1 MPSSSP
7 GDHFGTWSVGEELRF
22 LCLLGTL
29 QTLPRPFTI
38 QPPPASWVAAPP
50 SCALISPNLCLDPSC
65 SVTSPCLCIHS
76 HLRPGEG
83 AKLFLPEDL
92 TQVSPVLQL
101 PPGHRRTPQALV
113 KMSGRCSENTF
124 AALSR
129 ARPGPQHLSRQNVLC
144 ADITSDGPPIGS
156 GTKGTCPL
164 GWQLEA
170 PASGQRKGSLSHT

>member
-1 MPSSSP
+1 MECGGGVAIPLPVGYPSNSSEALHHPASSSLTGGCSPQLCSHQSQPLP
-7 GDHFGTWSVGEELRF
+7 GPI
-22 LCLLGTL
+22 LLGHVSMPL
-29 QTLPRPFTI
+29 HP
-38 QPPPASWVAAPP
+38 
-50 SCALISPNLCLDPSC
+50 
-65 SVTSPCLCIHS
+65 S

-144 ADITSDGPPIGS
+144 ADITSVGPPIGS

>member
-1 MPSSSP
+1 MGHGVWGRSCDSFACWVPFKLFRGPSPSS
-7 GDHFGTWSVGEELRF
+7 
-22 LCLLGTL
+22 LL
-29 QTLPRPFTI
+29 
-38 QPPPASWVAAPP
+38 QPHGWLLPPAVLSSVPTSAWTHPARSRLHAFASIPP
-50 SCALISPNLCLDPSC
+50 SSWGRSKTVPSRGPDA
-65 SVTSPCLCIHS
+65 SVT
-76 HLRPGEG
+76 
-83 AKLFLPEDL
+83 
-92 TQVSPVLQL
+92 QL
-101 PPGHRRTPQALV
+101 PPGDRRTPQALV
-113 KMSGRCSENTF
+113 KMSGLCSENTF